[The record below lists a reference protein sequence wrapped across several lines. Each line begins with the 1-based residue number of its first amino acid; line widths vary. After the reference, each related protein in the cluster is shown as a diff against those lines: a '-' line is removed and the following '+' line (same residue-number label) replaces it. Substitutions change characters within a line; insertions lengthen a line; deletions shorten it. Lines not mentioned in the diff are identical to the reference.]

1 MSYINKIYELGT
13 KYDSDK
19 ITHHNYHGIYDFFLK
34 SFYNDTGS
42 LLEIGI
48 DSGKSLNMWLE
59 LFPNAFIYG
68 MDINIAHIYDRFNII
83 KGDQSNIYDL
93 HKVKNIIGNDLFLI
107 NDDGSHIPEHQLLT
121 FNTLFPSL
129 REGGIYI
136 IEDIETSYWVKGGL
150 YGYETRYGYKHP
162 NSIVEIF
169 KDVADSINSEF
180 AGEHKSKLEN
190 TNMID
195 SITFS
200 KNCIIIVKKTQLARH
215 YRYSCFL

>member
-1 MSYINKIYELGT
+1 MSYINKIHELGT

-19 ITHHNYHGIYDFFLK
+19 ITHHNYHNIYDFFLK
-34 SFYNDTGS
+34 SFYNDKGS

-48 DSGKSLNMWLE
+48 DSGKSLHMWLE

-68 MDINIAHIYDRFNII
+68 MDINVGLITDKFNVI
-83 KGDQSNIYDL
+83 KGDQSSIIDL
-93 HKVKNIIGNDLFLI
+93 YKVKNIIGNDLFFI

-136 IEDIETSYWVKGGL
+136 IEDVETSYWTKGGL

-169 KDVADSINSEF
+169 KNVADSINSEF
-180 AGEHKSKLEN
+180 AGERKNNVDN
-190 TNMID
+190 THMID

-200 KNCIIIVKKTQLARH
+200 KNCIIIVKKIQDSRP
-215 YRYSCFL
+215 YRFSKFL

>member
-1 MSYINKIYELGT
+1 MSYINKIHELGT

-34 SFYNDTGS
+34 SFYNDKGS

-48 DSGKSLNMWLE
+48 DSGKSLQMWME
-59 LFPNAFIYG
+59 LFPHAFVYG
-68 MDINIAHIYDRFNII
+68 MDINVSAKSDRFNII
-83 KGDQSNIYDL
+83 QGDQSNSIDL
-93 HKVKNIIGNDLFLI
+93 YKVKSNVGELFLI

-121 FNTLFPSL
+121 FNILFPCL

-136 IEDIETSYWVKGGL
+136 LEDIETSYWTKGGL
-150 YGYETRYGYKHP
+150 YGYQTRYGYKHP

-169 KDVADSINSEF
+169 KEVADSINSEF
-180 AGEHKSKLEN
+180 AGTHVNKVEHCDK
-190 TNMID
+190 ID

-200 KNCIIIVKKTQLARH
+200 KNCIIVVKKTQVRRD
-215 YRYSCFL
+215 YRFSEFL